1 MDKQKYKT
9 NKDSKQIKLNHIYT
23 SFFELIS
30 IQRIS
35 LVDYFQ
41 FFMIKFDRCN
51 PKKNFVLD
59 YKKNP

>member
-30 IQRIS
+30 IQRIN

-41 FFMIKFDRCN
+41 FFMIKFDRYN